1 MKLIIA
7 LDILKLIQLE
17 LFIFT
22 LLFTVT
28 LILIIKIQKLLC
40 NRKER
45 VKKIYNY

>member
-17 LFIFT
+17 LFIFI

-28 LILIIKIQKLLC
+28 LILIIKIQKLL
-40 NRKER
+40 NN
-45 VKKIYNY
+45 KKTNYITNK